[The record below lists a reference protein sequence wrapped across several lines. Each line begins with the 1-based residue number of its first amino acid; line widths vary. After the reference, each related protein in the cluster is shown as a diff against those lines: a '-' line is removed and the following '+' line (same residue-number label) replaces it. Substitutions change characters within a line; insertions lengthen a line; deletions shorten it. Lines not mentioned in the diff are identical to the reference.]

1 MRSMKLKSAAI
12 VAILALAAF
21 GVYAAIDAG
30 DSASGH
36 GTVIVG
42 NDSNGNSV
50 RRQFS
55 FSANRFDDGT
65 VVGNAVLRNPAF
77 QGTNGQ
83 AYMLKVDISCMVVV
97 GNTATFGGTA
107 RRSNDPNLT
116 DTVFF
121 AVQDN
126 GEPGAGSDK
135 ISGVVFFDDDPT
147 SNPGDPSQC
156 GNVPPANLPLN
167 TIDGGNISVRSSVP

>member
-1 MRSMKLKSAAI
+1 MKLKGAAI
-12 VAILALAAF
+12 AGVLILAVF
-21 GVYAAIDAG
+21 GVYAAMDVG

-36 GTVIVG
+36 GTWIVG

-77 QGTNGQ
+77 PGSNGQ
-83 AYMLKVDISCMVVV
+83 AYMLKVDISCMVVA
-97 GNTATFGGTA
+97 GNIAKFGGTA
-107 RRSNDPNLT
+107 KRSNDPNLT

-126 GEPGAGSDK
+126 GEPGAGSDL
-135 ISGVVFFDDDPT
+135 ISGVVFWDADPT
-147 SNPGDPSQC
+147 TSPGDPGLC
-156 GNVPPANLPLN
+156 GTFVPPGMSP
-167 TIDGGNISVRSSVP
+167 IDAGNIQVRGATP